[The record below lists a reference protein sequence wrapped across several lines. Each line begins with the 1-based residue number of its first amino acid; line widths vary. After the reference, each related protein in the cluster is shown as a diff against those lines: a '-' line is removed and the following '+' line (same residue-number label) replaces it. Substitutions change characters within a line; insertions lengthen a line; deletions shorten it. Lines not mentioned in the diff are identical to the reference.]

1 VRGSPATGARAV
13 NYATSPLLASKT
25 PPWRSRFVVVLVAL
39 AFLVLLGRALY
50 VQVLEKDFFVEQGE
64 KRHVYEVPLPA
75 SRGRILDRH
84 GVVLAS
90 SVQAPSIWV
99 NPREFTQA
107 DAAQRKALAALLQMT
122 PQELEQRT
130 DGRTAFAWLRRQ
142 VDEATWQRVQA
153 LGVPGVGRLNEFR
166 RAYPDGDAAAHI
178 VGFTG
183 IDGTGQEGIELA
195 FQQQLQGQD
204 GSRRVVRD
212 RLGRIVEDVGS
223 RVEPANGRD
232 VVLSI
237 DSKVQFFAWQRLRD
251 AVEQHGAKAG
261 SAVVLDARSGEVLAL
276 ANVPSF
282 NPGQR
287 QNLTGA
293 QLRNRALTDIFEPG
307 STMKPFVAAWALE
320 SGRVTPETVLDTSP
334 GSVFVPGLQVRDS
347 HPYSALTV
355 AGVIQKSSNVGTVR
369 MAMQMSSREMW
380 ELYSQAGFGQKPQ
393 IDFPGA
399 VTGKLRPWKTWRPV
413 EQATMSYGYGVSA
426 SLLQLARSYT
436 VFARE
441 GELIPVTM
449 LRREQPAQ
457 GLQVISPKVA
467 GQVREMLRAAAG
479 PGGTAPK
486 AQALGYSVGGKTG
499 TARKHEGKGYVSNRY
514 RAWFV
519 GFAPVSDPRIVVA
532 VMVDEPG
539 KGVFYGGEVAAP
551 VFSQVVQQT
560 LRMMN
565 VPTDIEVKPQI
576 VVQPGPAELE
586 SF

>member
-1 VRGSPATGARAV
+1 MKAPQSAPSRAL

-25 PPWRSRFVVVLVAL
+25 PPWRSRFVVVLLAL
-39 AFLVLLGRALY
+39 AFLVLLGRALF
-50 VQVLEKDFFVEQGE
+50 VQVLEADFFVAQGA
-64 KRHVYEVPLPA
+64 KRHVHELPLPA

-84 GVVLAS
+84 GVVLAA
-90 SVQAPSIWV
+90 SVQVPSV
-99 NPREFTQA
+99 VANPREFQA
-107 DAAQRKALAALLQMT
+107 DVAQRKALAALLQMPT
-122 PQELEQRT
+122 AELEQRT
-130 DGRTAFAWLRRQ
+130 DGRAAFAWLRRQ
-142 VDEATWQRVQA
+142 VDDATWQQVQA
-153 LGVPGVGRLNEFR
+153 LGVEGVYRVNEFR
-166 RAYPDGDAAAHI
+166 RVYPDGDAAAHI

-183 IDGTGQEGIELA
+183 IDGTGQEGVELA
-195 FQQQLQGQD
+195 LQAQLQGQD

-223 RVEPANGRD
+223 HVEPQHGRD
-232 VVLSI
+232 VTLSI

-261 SAVVLDARSGEVLAL
+261 SAVVLDARSGEILAL

-287 QNLTGA
+287 QNLSGE

-320 SGRVTPETVLDTSP
+320 TGRVTPETVLQTAP
-334 GSVFVPGLQVRDS
+334 GSVYVPGLQVRDA
-347 HPYSALTV
+347 HPYASLTV
-355 AGVIQKSSNVGTVR
+355 SGVIQKSSNVGTVR
-369 MAMQMSSREMW
+369 MAMQMSPREMW

-426 SLLQLARSYT
+426 SLLQMARSYT
-436 VFARE
+436 VFARD

-449 LRREQPAQ
+449 LKREQPVQ
-457 GLQVISPKVA
+457 GMQVISPKTA
-467 GQVREMLRAAAG
+467 RQVREMLRAAAG

-499 TARKHEGKGYVSNRY
+499 TARKHEGRGYVSNRY

-519 GFAPVSDPRIVVA
+519 GFAPVSDPRIIVA
-532 VMVDEPG
+532 VMVDEPS
-539 KGVFYGGEVAAP
+539 KGVYYGGEIAAP

-565 VPTDIEVKPQI
+565 VPTDIEVRPQI
-576 VVQPGPAELE
+576 VVQPGAAEVE

>member
-1 VRGSPATGARAV
+1 MKAPLPAAGRGV
-13 NYATSPLLASKT
+13 NFATSPLLASKT
-25 PPWRSRFVVVLVAL
+25 PPWRSRFVVVLLAL

-50 VQVLEKDFFVEQGE
+50 VQVIKDDFFVAQGE
-64 KRHVYEVPLPA
+64 KRHVHELPLPA
-75 SRGRILDRH
+75 SRGRILDRN

-90 SVQAPSIWV
+90 SVQAPSV
-99 NPREFTQA
+99 AANPREFQA
-107 DAAQRKALAALLQMT
+107 DVAQRKALAALLQM
-122 PQELEQRT
+122 PPAELEDRT
-130 DGRTAFAWLRRQ
+130 DGRAAFAWLRRQ

-153 LGVPGVGRLNEFR
+153 LGVSGVHRVNEFR
-166 RAYPDGDAAAHI
+166 RVYPDGDAAAHI

-195 FQQQLQGQD
+195 FQARLQGED

-212 RLGRIVEDVGS
+212 RLGRIVEDIGS
-223 RVEPANGRD
+223 RVEPRHGSD

-261 SAVVLDARSGEVLAL
+261 SAVVLDARSGEILAL

-287 QNLTGA
+287 QNLTGE

-320 SGRVTPETVLDTSP
+320 SGRVTPETVIDTSP
-334 GSVFVPGLQVRDS
+334 GTIVITGSQIRDT
-347 HPYSALTV
+347 HPHGALTV
-355 AGVIQKSSNVGTVR
+355 AGVIQKSSNVGTVK
-369 MAMQMSSREMW
+369 MAMQMSPREMW
-380 ELYSQAGFGQKPQ
+380 ELYSQVGFGQKPQ

-436 VFARE
+436 VFARD

-449 LRREQPAQ
+449 LRREQPVQ
-457 GLQVISPKVA
+457 GLPVVSPKTA
-467 GQVREMLRAAAG
+467 RQMREMLRAAAG

-499 TARKHEGKGYVSNRY
+499 TARKHEGRGYASNRY

-519 GFAPVSDPRIVVA
+519 GFAPASDPRIVVA
-532 VMVDEPG
+532 VMVDEPS
-539 KGVFYGGEVAAP
+539 KGVYYGGEIAAP

-565 VPTDIEVKPQI
+565 VPTDIEVRPQI
-576 VVQPGPAELE
+576 VVQPGAAELE